1 LILIQIHVQEEIM
14 MRSRGRGP
22 RRISR
27 RIFRPLRPFA
37 RRRKT
42 RIFRRL
48 LRISAGTA
56 MLYLIAGTNR
66 AVKLDREDVY
76 KLENDTKKSVDE
88 MDEEEL
94 VEAMERLGIR
104 SISLTDEEKQLVLVV
119 CPYCGHKNE
128 QGITKCQNCG
138 ASI

>member
-1 LILIQIHVQEEIM
+1 LILIQIDVQEEIM
-14 MRSRGRGP
+14 MRGRGRVP

-27 RIFRPLRPFA
+27 RKFRPLNPFA

-42 RIFRRL
+42 RIVRRL

-66 AVKLDREDVY
+66 AVKLDREDVD

-128 QGITKCQNCG
+128 EGITKCQNCG

>member
-1 LILIQIHVQEEIM
+1 
-14 MRSRGRGP
+14 
-22 RRISR
+22 
-27 RIFRPLRPFA
+27 
-37 RRRKT
+37 
-42 RIFRRL
+42 
-48 LRISAGTA
+48 

-66 AVKLDREDVY
+66 AVKLDREDVD

-128 QGITKCQNCG
+128 EGITKCQNCG

>member
-1 LILIQIHVQEEIM
+1 
-14 MRSRGRGP
+14 
-22 RRISR
+22 
-27 RIFRPLRPFA
+27 
-37 RRRKT
+37 
-42 RIFRRL
+42 
-48 LRISAGTA
+48 

-66 AVKLDREDVY
+66 AVKLDREDVD

>member
-1 LILIQIHVQEEIM
+1 
-14 MRSRGRGP
+14 
-22 RRISR
+22 
-27 RIFRPLRPFA
+27 
-37 RRRKT
+37 
-42 RIFRRL
+42 
-48 LRISAGTA
+48 

-66 AVKLDREDVY
+66 AVKLDGEDVY
-76 KLENDTKKSVDE
+76 RLENDTKKSVDE

-94 VEAMERLGIR
+94 VEAMERLGIK